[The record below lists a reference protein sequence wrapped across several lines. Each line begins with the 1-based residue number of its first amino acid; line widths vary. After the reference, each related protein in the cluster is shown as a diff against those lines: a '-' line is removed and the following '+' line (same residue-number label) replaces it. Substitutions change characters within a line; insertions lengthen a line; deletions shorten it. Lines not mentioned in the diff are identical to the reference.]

1 MNTIQELKAILSEE
15 NVVVVDCYAPWCGPC
30 KVLSPIMDELKKEYE
45 GKATIMKMDVDEN
58 EDIAAE
64 FKIRGVPTILFFV
77 KGELKNKISGLQ
89 SKETIAAMIDTTIEM
104 SK

>member
-30 KVLSPIMDELKKEYE
+30 KVLSPIMDELKNEYE
-45 GKATIMKMDVDEN
+45 GKAAIMKMDVDEN
-58 EDIAAE
+58 EEIATE

-89 SKETIAAMIDTTIEM
+89 SKETIAAMIDTAIEM

>member
-45 GKATIMKMDVDEN
+45 GKAAIMKMDVDEN
-58 EDIAAE
+58 EEIAAE

-89 SKETIAAMIDTTIEM
+89 SKETIAAMIDTAIEM

>member
-1 MNTIQELKAILSEE
+1 MNTIQELKVILSEE

-45 GKATIMKMDVDEN
+45 GKAAIMKMDVDEN
-58 EDIAAE
+58 EEITTE

-89 SKETIAAMIDTTIEM
+89 SKETIAAMIDTAIEM